1 MSAAPKEETKAA
13 PAKDGAAPPAA
24 SGGLMAW
31 LPLGLNILLMPALA
45 FAMTKFVLLPRMMPS
60 TEVAHAEEA
69 DAHGEADPHKP
80 ADSHKAAD
88 SHKGAAESKESETS
102 HKDPKS
108 KGKSK
113 FSAPL
118 SSKILVN
125 VSGTLGARYLLAN
138 LILVSSNKDLK
149 SIVEEH
155 DEQLRDAAAGA
166 LSSKTIVDLEKPGA
180 RNLIRTEMIGLFNT
194 ILGKGVVQEIYLTEF
209 AIQ

>member
-13 PAKDGAAPPAA
+13 PAKDGAATPAA
-24 SGGLMAW
+24 SGGIMAW

-45 FAMTKFVLLPRMMPS
+45 FAMTKFVLLPRLMPT
-60 TEVAHAEEA
+60 TEVAHAEEP
-69 DAHGEADPHKP
+69 DAHKEADPHK
-80 ADSHKAAD
+80 
-88 SHKGAAESKESETS
+88 GAAEAKESETS

-113 FSAPL
+113 FTAPL

-149 SIVEEH
+149 TIVEEH

-180 RNLIRTEMIGLFNT
+180 RNLIRTELIGLFNT